1 MFSVRSDI
9 IEPKEV
15 IKPLNEFGRQTP
27 KDLRGFFY
35 CLKIIIMAKII
46 LMDGVI
52 NVKESYQQIRDLIQQ
67 GNPWL
72 ESIAENQELKMME
85 RATNIE
91 QDYRV
96 LIQIK
101 NIQCVKP

>member
-1 MFSVRSDI
+1 
-9 IEPKEV
+9 
-15 IKPLNEFGRQTP
+15 
-27 KDLRGFFY
+27 
-35 CLKIIIMAKII
+35 
-46 LMDGVI
+46 MDGVI

>member
-1 MFSVRSDI
+1 
-9 IEPKEV
+9 
-15 IKPLNEFGRQTP
+15 
-27 KDLRGFFY
+27 
-35 CLKIIIMAKII
+35 MAKII

-52 NVKESYQQIRDLIQQ
+52 NVAESYQEIRELILQQ
-67 GNPWL
+67 KYWL
-72 ESIAENQELKMME
+72 ELTGESAELKAIE
-85 RATNIE
+85 RVTGIK